1 MSVPIGMR
9 LRAAERRAQ
18 LLGVARRLFARDGY
32 RGASMESIAEAAG
45 VTKPVLYQHFS
56 SKRALY
62 SALLANELGRLTQEL
77 ETAFSQAEDNE
88 ERLRRGFGAYVDFVD
103 RHEDAFRLLFTEA
116 LGLDADFQQ
125 QVAEFRRWVAA
136 RVAVIIAAEAGLA
149 PPRARALAA
158 AIVGMAEGAAGWWLD
173 ERRPLEPPRAGR
185 RAGRAGLE
193 GVRQVPGGRSRTGRF
208 PSIHPASPD
217 SSCNRRRDFP
227 QARVEVCSLQVR

>member
-1 MSVPIGMR
+1 MRDRASLRKGVEPVGVRIGMR

-32 RGASMESIAEAAG
+32 RGASMEAIAEAAG

-62 SALLANELGRLTQEL
+62 QALLASELGRLTEEL
-77 ETAFSQAEDNE
+77 EAAFSRDESNG
-88 ERLRRGFGAYVDFVD
+88 ERLRQGFGAYVSFVD

-125 QVAEFRRWVAA
+125 QVARFRRWVAD
-136 RVAVIIAAEAGLA
+136 RVAAIIAAEAGLA
-149 PPRARALAA
+149 APRARALAA

-173 ERRPLEPPRAGR
+173 ERRPLDADELADEL
-185 RAGRAGLE
+185 AGLAWK
-193 GVRQVPGGRSRTGRF
+193 GFARF
-208 PSIHPASPD
+208 PSGSREPD
-217 SSCNRRRDFP
+217 QSADPLEND
-227 QARVEVCSLQVR
+227 

>member
-1 MSVPIGMR
+1 MGMR

-62 SALLANELGRLTQEL
+62 SALLANDLGRLTQEL
-77 ETAFSQAEDNE
+77 EAAFSQAEDNE
-88 ERLRRGFGAYVDFVD
+88 ERLRRGFGAYLDFVD

-116 LGLDADFQQ
+116 LGLDADFQR
-125 QVAEFRRWVAA
+125 QVTEFRRWVAA
-136 RVAVIIAAEAGLA
+136 RVARIIAAEAGLA

-173 ERRPLEPPRAGR
+173 ERRPLEPRELADEL
-185 RAGRAGLE
+185 AGLAWK
-193 GVRQVPGGRSRTGRF
+193 GFARF
-208 PSIHPASPD
+208 PAESREPD
-217 SSCNRRRDFP
+217 VPVDPPNL
-227 QARVEVCSLQVR
+227 A

>member
-1 MSVPIGMR
+1 VAVPIGMR

-62 SALLANELGRLTQEL
+62 SALLANDLGRLTGEL
-77 ETAFSQAEDNE
+77 EAAFSQAGSNE
-88 ERLRRGFGAYVDFVD
+88 ERLRQGFGAYLDFVD

-116 LGLDADFQQ
+116 LGLDADFQR
-125 QVAEFRRWVAA
+125 QVAEFRRWVAG
-136 RVAVIIAAEAGLA
+136 RVARIIAAEAGLDA
-149 PPRARALAA
+149 PRARALAA

-173 ERRPLEPPRAGR
+173 ERRPLDAGELADELTGLAWKGFARLPSGSREPDVAVDP
-185 RAGRAGLE
+185 
-193 GVRQVPGGRSRTGRF
+193 V
-208 PSIHPASPD
+208 
-217 SSCNRRRDFP
+217 
-227 QARVEVCSLQVR
+227 

>member
-1 MSVPIGMR
+1 MRERAGLRKGVEPVSVPMGIR

-62 SALLANELGRLTQEL
+62 SALLANDLGRLTQEL

-88 ERLRRGFGAYVDFVD
+88 ERLRRGFGAYFGFVD

-116 LGLDADFQQ
+116 LGLDADFQR
-125 QVAEFRRWVAA
+125 QVTEFRRWVAA
-136 RVAVIIAAEAGLA
+136 RVARIIAAEAGLA

-173 ERRPLEPPRAGR
+173 ERRPLEPGELADEL
-185 RAGRAGLE
+185 AGLAWK
-193 GVRQVPGGRSRTGRF
+193 GFARF
-208 PSIHPASPD
+208 PAGPREPD
-217 SSCNRRRDFP
+217 VPVDPSSL
-227 QARVEVCSLQVR
+227 A

>member
-1 MSVPIGMR
+1 MWEPAGLRKGVEPVSVPMGMR

-62 SALLANELGRLTQEL
+62 SALLANDLGRLTQEL
-77 ETAFSQAEDNE
+77 EAAFSQAEDNE
-88 ERLRRGFGAYVDFVD
+88 ERLRRGFGAYLDFVD

-116 LGLDADFQQ
+116 LGLDADFQR
-125 QVAEFRRWVAA
+125 QVTEFRRWVAA
-136 RVAVIIAAEAGLA
+136 RVARIIAAEAGLT

-158 AIVGMAEGAAGWWLD
+158 AIVGMAEGAVGWWLD
-173 ERRPLEPPRAGR
+173 ERRPLEPRELADEL
-185 RAGRAGLE
+185 AGLAWK
-193 GVRQVPGGRSRTGRF
+193 GFARF
-208 PSIHPASPD
+208 PAESREPDVPVDPA
-217 SSCNRRRDFP
+217 NL
-227 QARVEVCSLQVR
+227 A

>member
-1 MSVPIGMR
+1 MAVPIGMR

-62 SALLANELGRLTQEL
+62 EALLASELGRLTEEL
-77 ETAFSQAEDNE
+77 EAAFSQADSNE
-88 ERLRRGFGAYVDFVD
+88 ERLRQGFGAYLGFVD

-116 LGLDADFQQ
+116 LGLDADFQD
-125 QVAEFRRWVAA
+125 QVAEFRRWVAD
-136 RVAVIIAAEAGLA
+136 RVAAIIAAEAGLA
-149 PPRARALAA
+149 APRARALAA

-173 ERRPLEPPRAGR
+173 ERRPLAADELADEL
-185 RAGRAGLE
+185 AGLAWK
-193 GVRQVPGGRSRTGRF
+193 GFARF
-208 PSIHPASPD
+208 PSGLHEPDEQVDPA
-217 SSCNRRRDFP
+217 
-227 QARVEVCSLQVR
+227 

>member
-1 MSVPIGMR
+1 MRDRAGLRKGVEPVSVPIGVR

-62 SALLANELGRLTQEL
+62 SALLANDLGRLTADL
-77 ETAFSQAEDNE
+77 EAAFSQAEDNA
-88 ERLRRGFGAYVDFVD
+88 ERLRRGFGAYLDFVD

-116 LGLDADFQQ
+116 LGLDADFQRR
-125 QVAEFRRWVAA
+125 VAEFRRWVAD
-136 RVAVIIAAEAGLA
+136 RVATIIAAEAGLA
-149 PPRARALAA
+149 APRARALAA

-173 ERRPLEPPRAGR
+173 ERRPLEAGEL
-185 RAGRAGLE
+185 ADELAGLAWK
-193 GVRQVPGGRSRTGRF
+193 GFARF
-208 PSIHPASPD
+208 PTG
-217 SSCNRRRDFP
+217 
-227 QARVEVCSLQVR
+227 AREADAGVEPPKLA

>member
-1 MSVPIGMR
+1 VTVPIGMR

-62 SALLANELGRLTQEL
+62 SALLANELGRLTDEL
-77 ETAFSQAEDNE
+77 ETAFGQAEGNE
-88 ERLRRGFGAYVDFVD
+88 ERLRRGFGTYVDFVD
-103 RHEDAFRLLFTEA
+103 RNEDTFRLLFTEA

-125 QVAEFRRWVAA
+125 QVAEFRRWVAG
-136 RVAVIIAAEAGLA
+136 RVALIIAAEAGLTL
-149 PPRARALAA
+149 PRARALAS

-173 ERRPLEPPRAGR
+173 ERRPLEAGEL
-185 RAGRAGLE
+185 ADDLTGLAWK
-193 GVRQVPGGRSRTGRF
+193 GFARF
-208 PSIHPASPD
+208 PAGTREADVPVDP
-217 SSCNRRRDFP
+217 
-227 QARVEVCSLQVR
+227 L

>member
-1 MSVPIGMR
+1 MTVPMGMR

-62 SALLANELGRLTQEL
+62 EALLAGELGRLTEEL
-77 ETAFSQAEDNE
+77 EAAFSGADSNE
-88 ERLRRGFGAYVDFVD
+88 ERLRQGFGAYLAFVD

-116 LGLDADFQQ
+116 LGRDADFQQ
-125 QVAEFRRWVAA
+125 QVAAFRRWVAG
-136 RVAVIIAAEAGLA
+136 RVATIIAAEAGLA
-149 PPRARALAA
+149 VPRARALAA

-173 ERRPLEPPRAGR
+173 ERRPLAAAELADEL
-185 RAGRAGLE
+185 AGLAWM
-193 GVRQVPGGRSRTGRF
+193 GFARF
-208 PSIHPASPD
+208 PSGATDPD
-217 SSCNRRRDFP
+217 VATDPPRNS
-227 QARVEVCSLQVR
+227 

>member
-1 MSVPIGMR
+1 MRDRVSLRKGVEPVSVPIGMR

-62 SALLANELGRLTQEL
+62 EALLAGELGRLTEEL
-77 ETAFSQAEDNE
+77 ETAFSQAEDNA
-88 ERLRRGFGAYVDFVD
+88 ERLRRGFGAYLAFVD

-116 LGLDADFQQ
+116 LALDADFQG
-125 QVAEFRRWVAA
+125 QVAGFREWVAG
-136 RVAVIIAAEAGLA
+136 RVSAIIAAEAGLA
-149 PPRARALAA
+149 VPRARALAA

-173 ERRPLEPPRAGR
+173 ERRPLDADELADEL
-185 RAGRAGLE
+185 AGLAWK
-193 GVRQVPGGRSRTGRF
+193 GFARF
-208 PSIHPASPD
+208 PSGTHEPD
-217 SSCNRRRDFP
+217 AATEP
-227 QARVEVCSLQVR
+227 PGLV

>member
-1 MSVPIGMR
+1 MRERAGLRKGVEPVSVPMGMR

-62 SALLANELGRLTQEL
+62 SALLANDLGRLTQEL

-88 ERLRRGFGAYVDFVD
+88 ERLRRGFGAYLDFVD

-116 LGLDADFQQ
+116 LGLDADFQR
-125 QVAEFRRWVAA
+125 QVTEFRRWVAA
-136 RVAVIIAAEAGLA
+136 RVARIIAAEAGLP

-173 ERRPLEPPRAGR
+173 ERRPLEPRELADEL
-185 RAGRAGLE
+185 AGLAWK
-193 GVRQVPGGRSRTGRF
+193 GFARF
-208 PSIHPASPD
+208 PAGPREPDVPADP
-217 SSCNRRRDFP
+217 SSL
-227 QARVEVCSLQVR
+227 A

>member
-1 MSVPIGMR
+1 MRERAGLRKGVEPVSVPMGIR

-62 SALLANELGRLTQEL
+62 SALLANDLGRLTQEL

-88 ERLRRGFGAYVDFVD
+88 ERLRLGFGAYLDFVD

-116 LGLDADFQQ
+116 LGLDADFQRR
-125 QVAEFRRWVAA
+125 VTEFRRWVAA
-136 RVAVIIAAEAGLA
+136 RVARIIAAEAGLP

-173 ERRPLEPPRAGR
+173 ERRPLEPRELADEL
-185 RAGRAGLE
+185 AGLAWK
-193 GVRQVPGGRSRTGRF
+193 GFARF
-208 PSIHPASPD
+208 PVGPREPD
-217 SSCNRRRDFP
+217 VPVDPSSL
-227 QARVEVCSLQVR
+227 A

>member
-1 MSVPIGMR
+1 VEAVTVPIGIR

-62 SALLANELGRLTQEL
+62 EALLAGELARLTEEL
-77 ETAFSQAEDNE
+77 ETAFSQAEGNE

-116 LGLDADFQQ
+116 LALDADFQQ

-136 RVAVIIAAEAGLA
+136 RVARIIAAEAGLA
-149 PPRARALAA
+149 APRARALAA

-173 ERRPLEPPRAGR
+173 ERRPLDAGDL
-185 RAGRAGLE
+185 ADELAGLAWK
-193 GVRQVPGGRSRTGRF
+193 GFARF
-208 PSIHPASPD
+208 PSGAYEPDTGVESPGL
-217 SSCNRRRDFP
+217 
-227 QARVEVCSLQVR
+227 A

>member
-1 MSVPIGMR
+1 MRERAGLRKGVEPVSVPMGMR

-62 SALLANELGRLTQEL
+62 SALLANDLGRLTQEL

-88 ERLRRGFGAYVDFVD
+88 ERLRRGFGAYLDFVD

-116 LGLDADFQQ
+116 LGLDADFQR
-125 QVAEFRRWVAA
+125 QVTEFRRWVAA
-136 RVAVIIAAEAGLA
+136 RVARIIAAEAGLA
-149 PPRARALAA
+149 PARARALAA

-173 ERRPLEPPRAGR
+173 ERRPLEPRELADEL
-185 RAGRAGLE
+185 AGLAWK
-193 GVRQVPGGRSRTGRF
+193 GFARF
-208 PSIHPASPD
+208 PAGPREPD
-217 SSCNRRRDFP
+217 VPVDPSSL
-227 QARVEVCSLQVR
+227 A